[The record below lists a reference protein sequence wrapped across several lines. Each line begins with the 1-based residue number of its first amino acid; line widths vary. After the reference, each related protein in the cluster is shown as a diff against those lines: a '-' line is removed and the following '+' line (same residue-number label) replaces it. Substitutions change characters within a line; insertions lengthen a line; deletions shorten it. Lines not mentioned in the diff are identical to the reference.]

1 MQDNHL
7 ITLVNQAKGGDA
19 EAFAKLIHLCTKDM
33 YRVAYAILM
42 NDENAADAIQD
53 AVLTCWEKI
62 SALKEPKY
70 FKTWMT
76 RILIHRCY
84 DIRKEWQRVTPL
96 EDCGETA
103 AELAAEDQYNL
114 EFREALSLL
123 NEKYRLVVI
132 LFYGEG
138 YRTEEIAEILHIP
151 KSTVQTRLKRAR
163 EKLANYY
170 SQ

>member
-1 MQDNHL
+1 M
-7 ITLVNQAKGGDA
+7 
-19 EAFAKLIHLCTKDM
+19 
-33 YRVAYAILM
+33 
-42 NDENAADAIQD
+42 
-53 AVLTCWEKI
+53 
-62 SALKEPKY
+62 
-70 FKTWMT
+70 
-76 RILIHRCY
+76 
-84 DIRKEWQRVTPL
+84 
-96 EDCGETA
+96 EDYGETA